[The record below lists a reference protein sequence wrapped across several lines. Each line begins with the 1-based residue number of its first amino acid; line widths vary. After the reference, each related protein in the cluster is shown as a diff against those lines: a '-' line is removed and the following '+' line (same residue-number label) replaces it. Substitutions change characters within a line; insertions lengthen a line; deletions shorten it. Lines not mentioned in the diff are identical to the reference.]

1 MLYALKG
8 QSASDVIFALWNVWR
23 PIHGIPT
30 HMLSDRGKGFIAQCN
45 LELYKIF
52 GINKL
57 FTSSYHPETNAK
69 AERGVQEAKKAL
81 RLANITLDGELTDDK
96 NQFMAL
102 KEIEYLLPSIQF
114 SLNQKLKSFVPVSSN
129 MLLFGKNMRDI
140 PHISLTLKQLRKLKG
155 NKDFFKFICYN

>member
-1 MLYALKG
+1 MVL
-8 QSASDVIFALWNVWR
+8 I
-23 PIHGIPT
+23 
-30 HMLSDRGKGFIAQCN
+30 
-45 LELYKIF
+45 
-52 GINKL
+52 KL

-81 RLANITLDGELTDDK
+81 RLANISLDGELTDDNNK
-96 NQFMAL
+96 FMAL